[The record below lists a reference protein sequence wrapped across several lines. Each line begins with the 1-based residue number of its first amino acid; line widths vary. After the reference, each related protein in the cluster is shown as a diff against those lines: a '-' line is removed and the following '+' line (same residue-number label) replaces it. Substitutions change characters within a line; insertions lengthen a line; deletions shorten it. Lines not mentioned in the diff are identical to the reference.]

1 MPKTAKFTIMLTPEG
16 VSSNMVLEN
25 IDPNEAVAIL
35 VQGSERLTKEIY
47 NKAELQITKDEK
59 GNN

>member
-1 MPKTAKFTIMLTPEG
+1 MLTPEG